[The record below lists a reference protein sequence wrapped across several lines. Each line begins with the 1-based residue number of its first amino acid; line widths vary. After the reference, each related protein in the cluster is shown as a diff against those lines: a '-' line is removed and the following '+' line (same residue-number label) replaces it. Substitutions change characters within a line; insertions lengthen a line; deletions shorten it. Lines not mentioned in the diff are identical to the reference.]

1 MNPLSTSTNPIPE
14 KWIDALFAKLHSF
27 YGTRFLDMWRGNDL
41 QTVKAVWTQELSK
54 LSRDEVAK
62 GANSLVNQEYCPSL
76 PQFIK
81 LCRTDIDAVAAY
93 YEALNGVIAR
103 EIGEMGEWSHPA
115 IFWASV
121 KVGSFDLKNQT
132 YSNIKARW
140 ERALNE
146 EINNGQWAD
155 IPQAQIALTAP
166 SVQATKDVADKYLA
180 ETQIIKKQ
188 ESKTDHKLW
197 AKKIMQRHHDGD
209 KTLTHIQLSMAKDAL
224 AAKDY

>member
-1 MNPLSTSTNPIPE
+1 MNQLSTSTNPIPE

-62 GANSLVNQEYCPSL
+62 GANALVNQEYCPTL
-76 PQFIK
+76 PQFIS
-81 LCRTDIDAVAAY
+81 LCRTKIDSVVAY
-93 YEALNGVIAR
+93 YEAINGVVAR
-103 EIGEMGEWSHPA
+103 EKGELGEWSHPA

-121 KVGSFDLKNQT
+121 KIGSFDLKNQT

-140 ERALNE
+140 ERALDE
-146 EINNGQWAD
+146 EFSKGQWQD
-155 IPQAQIALTAP
+155 IPQAQIALPAP
-166 SVQATKDVADKYLA
+166 ATKATKDVADKYLA

-197 AKKIMQRHHDGD
+197 AKVILQREKDGD
-209 KTLTHIQLSMAKDAL
+209 KTLTHIQLSMAKDAM
-224 AAKDY
+224 KNEVY